1 MTEHSK
7 LSEFLSSD
15 VSTFFHP
22 EAEKDKTEGQ
32 VIRYSGEKYL
42 SGIPTRDNIVAEN
55 DEGLIAILEDA
66 LFNCQEIPFMATDNE
81 GSSQKINGKYC
92 YVLRLYG
99 SLINGQKAI
108 VTLLGI
114 QVFFDV
120 LVPDGEI
127 LDECKMKTYL
137 RIYMSGTGKRKIA
150 IKAVQDNNYETASDD
165 LYSFHRKVAREN
177 GIQLSGWSML
187 GNYMY
192 KKRIDPLCPHTFY
205 LFKKYF
211 QPVKDLTTITDHFP
225 ISALRRDR
233 TVVLTWDIETQS
245 QELGEFAEVLNLKQ
259 NVFMICMTLHWKDDP
274 KPLKQICLVDIETE
288 PDPRW
293 TTIVCGNKENLLKA
307 FALCWR
313 AFAPDI
319 QVGFNDSDYDWH
331 FIMERAYHL
340 NILEWIWERMTGKF
354 ETKEEILKWKYRGKI
369 GAKSENTFKKKE
381 RKKNSVNTDSENT
394 LHILEN
400 GEEDTEVKEFLGGLT
415 MIKISAEDN
424 FFFSFLKLPGCVP
437 IDVRVCLK
445 KRYPHSEVEKEGSLK
460 FFLQKCGLD
469 AKADMPY
476 DKMWKIYS
484 EAKKSPSSSTVRK
497 MREVAYYCIID
508 ALRCQ
513 ELLVKLSQ
521 INEYREVA
529 SIAYISLFDSHY
541 RANGMKVQ
549 NLLGAYAFK
558 RDMLFSARI
567 PEKVEKG
574 KYPSAYVFPPK
585 KGIET
590 KRPVMGLDFASLYPS
605 LIMAYNLSP
614 EKFIF
619 NPEEAVIIKKNG
631 NGLHEISFP
640 FNKRTIQAWCEL
652 SAMRQE
658 LKAQLASLGKKKDQL
673 EKIISSVKEKGKRIP
688 EKLDLEYKSLCFEYD
703 CLNSKQKAV
712 KLFMNTFYGEAGN
725 PLSSIFLCALAG
737 RTTSAGKYNIK
748 LVAEYVEKKG
758 FGIKYGD
765 TDSLYLTCPD
775 KYFEKCDEAFSKKE
789 LSKEAY
795 WTEMVKITMDVMKKL
810 RDQINAYLRIKSGTS
825 YLKMAY
831 EEVLFPV
838 CFTGKKKYFGV
849 RHEDVVN
856 FKPKNL
862 FMKGIETVKQDTLRE
877 ARNKEWDFND
887 FIVMGTWKP
896 KKKNLCNNCF
906 MERMKEKNER
916 IPDPGER
923 FSYVIVKGPR
933 LRNEKGRLIPYRVGD
948 YMEYAGIAKE
958 KNMEID
964 INYYLGTTVRM
975 YARFINEDDRYQPL
989 PSHKIMQ
996 LKYSNEKEKQTDKYS
1011 QDEATKW
1018 LKKYIKGL
1026 Q

>member
-1 MTEHSK
+1 
-7 LSEFLSSD
+7 
-15 VSTFFHP
+15 
-22 EAEKDKTEGQ
+22 
-32 VIRYSGEKYL
+32 
-42 SGIPTRDNIVAEN
+42 
-55 DEGLIAILEDA
+55 
-66 LFNCQEIPFMATDNE
+66 MATDNE

-108 VTLLGI
+108 VILLGI

-120 LVPDGEI
+120 LVPDGETP
-127 LDECKMKTYL
+127 DECEMKIRDILSGEVDTQKIEHIKAFPFRGYHTEKKTYL
-137 RIYMSGTGKRKIA
+137 RIYMSGTGKRKTA
-150 IKAVQDNNYETASDD
+150 IMAVQDNNYETASDD

-205 LFKKYF
+205 LSKKYF
-211 QPVKDLTTITDHFP
+211 QPVKDLTTITDRFP

-233 TVVLTWDIETQS
+233 TVILTWDIETQS
-245 QELGEFAEVLNLKQ
+245 QELG
-259 NVFMICMTLHWKDDP
+259 
-274 KPLKQICLVDIETE
+274 
-288 PDPRW
+288 
-293 TTIVCGNKENLLKA
+293 
-307 FALCWR
+307 
-313 AFAPDI
+313 
-319 QVGFNDSDYDWH
+319 
-331 FIMERAYHL
+331 
-340 NILEWIWERMTGKF
+340 
-354 ETKEEILKWKYRGKI
+354 
-369 GAKSENTFKKKE
+369 AKSENTFKKKE
-381 RKKNSVNTDSENT
+381 KKKNSEDRDSENT

-400 GEEDTEVKEFLGGLT
+400 GEEDTEVKEFLGGPIK
-415 MIKISAEDN
+415 IKISAEDN
-424 FFFSFLKLPGCVP
+424 FFSSFLKLPGCVP

-445 KRYPHSEVEKEGSLK
+445 KRYPRSEVEKEGSLK

-469 AKADMPY
+469 AKVDMPY
-476 DKMWKIYS
+476 NKMWKTYS
-484 EAKKSPSSSTVRK
+484 EAKKNPSPSTARK

-508 ALRCQ
+508 ALCCQ

-529 SIAYISLFDSHY
+529 SIAYVSLFDSHY
-541 RANGMKVQ
+541 RANGMKVR

-558 RDMLFSARI
+558 HDMLFSARI

-574 KYPSAYVFPPK
+574 KYPGAYVFPPK

-590 KRPVMGLDFASLYPS
+590 KRPVTGLDFRSLYPS

-631 NGLHEISFP
+631 NSLHEISFP
-640 FNKRTIQAWCEL
+640 FNKRTIQAWCVRHDNRSEKKGLYPTVLEEL
-652 SAMRQE
+652 FAMRQE

-673 EKIISSVKEKGKRIP
+673 GKIISSVKEKGKRIP

-725 PLSSIFLCALAG
+725 PLSSIFLRALAG
-737 RTTSAGKYNIK
+737 GTTSAGKYNIK

-758 FGIKYGD
+758 FGTKYGD

-775 KYFEKCDEAFSKKE
+775 KYFEKCDEAFSRKE

-831 EEVLFPV
+831 EE
-838 CFTGKKKYFGV
+838 G
-849 RHEDVVN
+849 
-856 FKPKNL
+856 
-862 FMKGIETVKQDTLRE
+862 
-877 ARNKEWDFND
+877 
-887 FIVMGTWKP
+887 
-896 KKKNLCNNCF
+896 
-906 MERMKEKNER
+906 
-916 IPDPGER
+916 
-923 FSYVIVKGPR
+923 
-933 LRNEKGRLIPYRVGD
+933 
-948 YMEYAGIAKE
+948 
-958 KNMEID
+958 
-964 INYYLGTTVRM
+964 
-975 YARFINEDDRYQPL
+975 
-989 PSHKIMQ
+989 
-996 LKYSNEKEKQTDKYS
+996 
-1011 QDEATKW
+1011 
-1018 LKKYIKGL
+1018 
-1026 Q
+1026 

>member
-1 MTEHSK
+1 
-7 LSEFLSSD
+7 
-15 VSTFFHP
+15 
-22 EAEKDKTEGQ
+22 
-32 VIRYSGEKYL
+32 
-42 SGIPTRDNIVAEN
+42 
-55 DEGLIAILEDA
+55 
-66 LFNCQEIPFMATDNE
+66 MATDNE

-108 VTLLGI
+108 VILLGI

-120 LVPDGEI
+120 LVPDGETP
-127 LDECKMKTYL
+127 DECEMKIRDILSGEVDTQKIEHIKAFPFRGYHTEKKTYL
-137 RIYMSGTGKRKIA
+137 RIYMSGTGKRKTA
-150 IKAVQDNNYETASDD
+150 IMAVQDNNYETASDD

-205 LFKKYF
+205 LSKKYF
-211 QPVKDLTTITDHFP
+211 QPIKDLTTITDRFP

-233 TVVLTWDIETQS
+233 TSLPQKA
-245 QELGEFAEVLNLKQ
+245 L
-259 NVFMICMTLHWKDDP
+259 
-274 KPLKQICLVDIETE
+274 
-288 PDPRW
+288 PR
-293 TTIVCGNKENLLKA
+293 
-307 FALCWR
+307 
-313 AFAPDI
+313 
-319 QVGFNDSDYDWH
+319 
-331 FIMERAYHL
+331 
-340 NILEWIWERMTGKF
+340 
-354 ETKEEILKWKYRGKI
+354 
-369 GAKSENTFKKKE
+369 
-381 RKKNSVNTDSENT
+381 
-394 LHILEN
+394 
-400 GEEDTEVKEFLGGLT
+400 
-415 MIKISAEDN
+415 
-424 FFFSFLKLPGCVP
+424 
-437 IDVRVCLK
+437 
-445 KRYPHSEVEKEGSLK
+445 SEVEKEGSLK

-469 AKADMPY
+469 AKVDMPY
-476 DKMWKIYS
+476 NKMWKTYS
-484 EAKKSPSSSTVRK
+484 EAKKDPSPSTARK

-529 SIAYISLFDSHY
+529 SIAYVSLFDSHY
-541 RANGMKVQ
+541 RANGMKVR

-558 RDMLFSARI
+558 HDMLFSARI

-574 KYPSAYVFPPK
+574 KYPGAYVFPPK

-590 KRPVMGLDFASLYPS
+590 KRPVTGLDFRSLYPS

-631 NGLHEISFP
+631 NSLHEISFP
-640 FNKRTIQAWCEL
+640 FNKRTIQAWCVRHDNRSEKKGLYPTVLEEL
-652 SAMRQE
+652 FAMRQE

-673 EKIISSVKEKGKRIP
+673 GKIISSVKEKGKRIP

-725 PLSSIFLCALAG
+725 PLSSIFLRALAG
-737 RTTSAGKYNIK
+737 GTTSAGKYNIK

-758 FGIKYGD
+758 FGTKYGD

-775 KYFEKCDEAFSKKE
+775 KYFEKCDEAFSRKE

-849 RHEDVVN
+849 GHEDVVN
-856 FKPKNL
+856 FKPKTL
-862 FMKGIETVKQDTLRE
+862 FMKGIETVKQGKSQLLKFIGEKIMREAMDINNTRSIHDIVEATLRE
-877 ARNKEWDFND
+877 AQNKEWDFND

-896 KKKNLCNNCF
+896 KKKNLCNNRF
-906 MERMKEKNER
+906 MERMRERNKR

-923 FSYVIVKGPR
+923 FSYVVVKGPR
-933 LRNEKGRLIPYRVGD
+933 LRNEKGRLIPVRVGD
-948 YMEYAGIAKE
+948 YMEYADIAKE

-964 INYYLGTTVRM
+964 INYYLGTTVGM
-975 YARFINEDDRYQPL
+975 CARFINEDDRYQP
-989 PSHKIMQ
+989 PASHKIMQ
-996 LKYSNEKEKQTDKYS
+996 LKDSDEKEKQTDKYS
-1011 QDEATKW
+1011 QDEAIKW
-1018 LKKYIKGL
+1018 LKKYIKDL

>member
-1 MTEHSK
+1 MK
-7 LSEFLSSD
+7 VRDIL
-15 VSTFFHP
+15 
-22 EAEKDKTEGQ
+22 
-32 VIRYSGEKYL
+32 SGEVE
-42 SGIPTRDNIVAEN
+42 T
-55 DEGLIAILEDA
+55 
-66 LFNCQEIPFMATDNE
+66 
-81 GSSQKINGKYC
+81 QKIEH
-92 YVLRLYG
+92 
-99 SLINGQKAI
+99 IKAFPFRGYH
-108 VTLLGI
+108 T
-114 QVFFDV
+114 
-120 LVPDGEI
+120 E
-127 LDECKMKTYL
+127 KKTYL
-137 RIYMSGTGKRKIA
+137 RIYMSGTGKRKTA

-192 KKRIDPLCPHTFY
+192 KKRIDPLCLHTFY
-205 LFKKYF
+205 LSKKYF
-211 QPVKDLTTITDHFP
+211 QPVKDLTTITDRFP

-293 TTIVCGNKENLLKA
+293 TTIVCGNQENLLKA

-313 AFAPDI
+313 AFTPDI
-319 QVGFNDSDYDWH
+319 QVGFNDSDYDWR

-354 ETKEEILKWKYRGKI
+354 ETKEEILKWKYREKI

-400 GEEDTEVKEFLGGLT
+400 GEEDTEVKEFLGGPT
-415 MIKISAEDN
+415 MIKISAKDN
-424 FFFSFLKLPGCVP
+424 FFSSFLKLPGCVP

-445 KRYPHSEVEKEGSLK
+445 KRYPRSEVEKEGSLK

-484 EAKKSPSSSTVRK
+484 EAKKSPSSSTARK
-497 MREVAYYCIID
+497 I
-508 ALRCQ
+508 
-513 ELLVKLSQ
+513 
-521 INEYREVA
+521 EVA

-541 RANGMKVQ
+541 RANGMKVR

-590 KRPVMGLDFASLYPS
+590 KRPVTGLDFASLYPS

-640 FNKRTIQAWCEL
+640 FNKRTIQAWCIRHDNRSEKKGLYPAVLEEL

-673 EKIISSVKEKGKRIP
+673 GKIISSVKEKGKRIP

-712 KLFMNTFYGEAGN
+712 KLFINTFYGEAGN
-725 PLSSIFLCALAG
+725 PLSSIFLRALAG
-737 RTTSAGKYNIK
+737 GTTSAGKYNIK
-748 LVAEYVEKKG
+748 LVAEYVEKKS

-775 KYFEKCDEAFSKKE
+775 KYFEKCDEAFSRKE

-795 WTEMVKITMDVMKKL
+795 
-810 RDQINAYLRIKSGTS
+810 
-825 YLKMAY
+825 
-831 EEVLFPV
+831 
-838 CFTGKKKYFGV
+838 
-849 RHEDVVN
+849 
-856 FKPKNL
+856 
-862 FMKGIETVKQDTLRE
+862 
-877 ARNKEWDFND
+877 
-887 FIVMGTWKP
+887 
-896 KKKNLCNNCF
+896 
-906 MERMKEKNER
+906 
-916 IPDPGER
+916 
-923 FSYVIVKGPR
+923 
-933 LRNEKGRLIPYRVGD
+933 
-948 YMEYAGIAKE
+948 
-958 KNMEID
+958 
-964 INYYLGTTVRM
+964 
-975 YARFINEDDRYQPL
+975 
-989 PSHKIMQ
+989 
-996 LKYSNEKEKQTDKYS
+996 
-1011 QDEATKW
+1011 
-1018 LKKYIKGL
+1018 
-1026 Q
+1026 

>member
-1 MTEHSK
+1 
-7 LSEFLSSD
+7 
-15 VSTFFHP
+15 
-22 EAEKDKTEGQ
+22 
-32 VIRYSGEKYL
+32 
-42 SGIPTRDNIVAEN
+42 
-55 DEGLIAILEDA
+55 
-66 LFNCQEIPFMATDNE
+66 MATDNE

-108 VTLLGI
+108 VILLGI

-120 LVPDGEI
+120 LVPDGETP
-127 LDECKMKTYL
+127 DECEMKIRDILSGEVDTQKIEHIKAFPFRGYHTEKKTYL
-137 RIYMSGTGKRKIA
+137 RIYMSGTGKRKTA
-150 IKAVQDNNYETASDD
+150 IMAVQDNNYETASDD

-205 LFKKYF
+205 LSKKYF
-211 QPVKDLTTITDHFP
+211 QPVKDLTTITDRFP
-225 ISALRRDR
+225 ISALKRDR
-233 TVVLTWDIETQS
+233 TVILTWDIETQS
-245 QELGEFAEVLNLKQ
+245 QELG
-259 NVFMICMTLHWKDDP
+259 
-274 KPLKQICLVDIETE
+274 
-288 PDPRW
+288 
-293 TTIVCGNKENLLKA
+293 
-307 FALCWR
+307 
-313 AFAPDI
+313 
-319 QVGFNDSDYDWH
+319 
-331 FIMERAYHL
+331 
-340 NILEWIWERMTGKF
+340 
-354 ETKEEILKWKYRGKI
+354 
-369 GAKSENTFKKKE
+369 AKSENTFKKKE
-381 RKKNSVNTDSENT
+381 KKKNSEDRDSENT

-400 GEEDTEVKEFLGGLT
+400 GEEDTEVKEFLGGPIK
-415 MIKISAEDN
+415 IKISAEDN
-424 FFFSFLKLPGCVP
+424 FFSSFLKLPGCVP

-445 KRYPHSEVEKEGSLK
+445 KRYPRSEVEKEGSLK

-469 AKADMPY
+469 AKVDMPY
-476 DKMWKIYS
+476 NKMWKTYS
-484 EAKKSPSSSTVRK
+484 EAKKDPSPSTARK

-529 SIAYISLFDSHY
+529 SIAYVSLFDSHY
-541 RANGMKVQ
+541 RANGMKVR

-558 RDMLFSARI
+558 HDMLFSARI

-574 KYPSAYVFPPK
+574 KYPGAYVFPPK

-590 KRPVMGLDFASLYPS
+590 KRPVTGLDFRSLYPS

-631 NGLHEISFP
+631 NSLHEISFP
-640 FNKRTIQAWCEL
+640 FNKRTIQAWCVRHDNRSEKKGLYPTVLEEL
-652 SAMRQE
+652 FAMRQE

-673 EKIISSVKEKGKRIP
+673 GKIISSVKEKGKRIS

-725 PLSSIFLCALAG
+725 PLSSIFLRALAG
-737 RTTSAGKYNIK
+737 GTTSAGKYNIK

-758 FGIKYGD
+758 FGTKYGD

-775 KYFEKCDEAFSKKE
+775 KYFEKCDEAFSRKE

-831 EEVLFPV
+831 EE
-838 CFTGKKKYFGV
+838 G
-849 RHEDVVN
+849 
-856 FKPKNL
+856 
-862 FMKGIETVKQDTLRE
+862 
-877 ARNKEWDFND
+877 
-887 FIVMGTWKP
+887 
-896 KKKNLCNNCF
+896 
-906 MERMKEKNER
+906 
-916 IPDPGER
+916 
-923 FSYVIVKGPR
+923 
-933 LRNEKGRLIPYRVGD
+933 
-948 YMEYAGIAKE
+948 
-958 KNMEID
+958 
-964 INYYLGTTVRM
+964 
-975 YARFINEDDRYQPL
+975 
-989 PSHKIMQ
+989 
-996 LKYSNEKEKQTDKYS
+996 
-1011 QDEATKW
+1011 
-1018 LKKYIKGL
+1018 
-1026 Q
+1026 